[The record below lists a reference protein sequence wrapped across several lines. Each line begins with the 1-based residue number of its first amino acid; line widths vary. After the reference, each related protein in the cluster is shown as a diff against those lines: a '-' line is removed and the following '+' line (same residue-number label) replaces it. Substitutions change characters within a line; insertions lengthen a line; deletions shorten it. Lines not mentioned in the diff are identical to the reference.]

1 MVLTVVS
8 IHKGKTERKVADV
21 LNHII
26 TALIFFSTFCDII
39 KMNFGLDPAIPGST
53 KEVQFVNIKNN

>member
-26 TALIFFSTFCDII
+26 TALIFLSAFCDII

-53 KEVQFVNIKNN
+53 KEVQFIKN

>member
-1 MVLTVVS
+1 MIQSVVS

-26 TALIFFSTFCDII
+26 TGLIFLSVFCGVL
-39 KMNFGLDPAIPGST
+39 KMNFGLDPAIPDLQ
-53 KEVQFVNIKNN
+53 KDVEKLKN